1 MKSPRKSDKI
11 ATYTARFIAFCI
23 GISLLVIFVVL
34 FFKKTAS
41 FESWMIFGA
50 MIGLCVG
57 YGLGGDIWGAKLFD
71 LFTHLNTSKAVEA
84 DKKDDMHTKFLS
96 KVALAIAVGLLVFFS
111 AILIIAFLNRGS
123 TH

>member
-1 MKSPRKSDKI
+1 MKSPQKSDKI
-11 ATYTARFIAFCI
+11 ATYIARFIAFCI
-23 GISLLVIFVVL
+23 GILLLVIFIVL
-34 FFKKTAS
+34 NFRKTAS

-84 DKKDDMHTKFLS
+84 DKKDNRQTKFLS
-96 KVALAIAVGLLVFFS
+96 KVALAVAIGFIVFF
-111 AILIIAFLNRGS
+111 ATILIIAFLNRGS

>member
-1 MKSPRKSDKI
+1 MKNPRNSDKI
-11 ATYTARFIAFCI
+11 ATYIARFIILCI
-23 GISLLVIFVVL
+23 GISLLVLFIVL
-34 FFKKTAS
+34 KIWKTAS
-41 FESWMIFGA
+41 FKSWMIFGA

-57 YGLGGDIWGAKLFD
+57 YGLGGDILGAKLFD

-84 DKKDDMHTKFLS
+84 DKKDDRHTKFLS

-111 AILIIAFLNRGS
+111 TILIIAFLNRGS

>member
-1 MKSPRKSDKI
+1 MKSPRKRDKI
-11 ATYTARFIAFCI
+11 ATYIARFIAFCI

-34 FFKKTAS
+34 NFKQTAS

-50 MIGLCVG
+50 MTGLCIG

-84 DKKDDMHTKFLS
+84 DKKDDRHTKFLS
-96 KVALAIAVGLLVFFS
+96 KATLAIAIGFLVFFS
-111 AILIIAFLNRGS
+111 AILILAFLNRGS

>member
-11 ATYTARFIAFCI
+11 ATYIARFIAFCI
-23 GISLLVIFVVL
+23 GISVLVIFVVL
-34 FFKKTAS
+34 NFKKMAS
-41 FESWMIFGA
+41 FENWMIFGA

-84 DKKDDMHTKFLS
+84 DKKDDRHTKFLS

-111 AILIIAFLNRGS
+111 VILIIAFLNRGS

>member
-11 ATYTARFIAFCI
+11 ATYIARFIVFCI

-34 FFKKTAS
+34 NFKKAVS

-50 MIGLCVG
+50 MIGLSVG

-84 DKKDDMHTKFLS
+84 DKKDDRQTKFLS
-96 KVALAIAVGLLVFFS
+96 KVALVISIGFIVFFA
-111 AILIIAFLNRGS
+111 AILTIAFLNRGS